1 MPSRFTVLLLLP
13 ALLLHICTPAAANP
27 AAAPGGAPLKNSY
40 QTRHDLTAFPYFGR
54 GDSSHSF
61 HHPFVSHGDVPIA
74 DWRQHGSATVTTD
87 ADGRDVV
94 RLVGG
99 ARAMQGL
106 LHSTW
111 HTGSDNFNGYF
122 DINIHS
128 HPNSAEPA
136 DGMGFFFTEK
146 AMGIGSSMGIDSKF
160 RGLGII
166 IDVFANSRKV
176 KVPYLYAFVSDG
188 TRKMNAD
195 VDGTDV
201 QLTEGCQLRMDTPTR
216 VFVQLLDN
224 NLHVGISMAQTNEH
238 TKWHTCF
245 GYNNVPMP
253 FSGGGYFGFAAE
265 TGHFHAT
272 HDLYTAAFI
281 VGGVIRHDHG
291 AADDEFY
298 ADDEEYQYDYH
309 KEHHEGDHP
318 HHDHD
323 HRAHHDGE
331 HHDDEVALRTS
342 SHEELSDHLDVEV
355 NQLFSELSDAMVSY
369 GGSEAANNNLRQSF
383 NDLSAITAHAF
394 TEIDRMNAETAD
406 AERMIIE
413 MKQRTIDLHSYSERF
428 SAAILALHDKIKQLR
443 VDNNRLRAEHEESQN
458 LVDMHGHVVN
468 TAIAALGEA
477 APRSFFSIVVFI
489 MLQSLIMGGF
499 AVVVK
504 MGPVARGSSRM
515 V

>member
-1 MPSRFTVLLLLP
+1 MPSHFTILLLLP
-13 ALLLHICTPAAANP
+13 ALLLLHLCTPVATNAS
-27 AAAPGGAPLKNSY
+27 AAPGGAPLKNSHS
-40 QTRHDLTAFPYFGR
+40 TRHDLTAFPYFGR

-61 HHPFVSHGDVPIA
+61 RHPFVSHGDVPIA
-74 DWRQHGSATVTTD
+74 DWRQHGSAAVTTD

-99 ARAMQGL
+99 GRAMQGV

-111 HTGSDNFNGYF
+111 HTGSNDFNGYF
-122 DINIHS
+122 DINIRS
-128 HPNSAEPA
+128 DPQSAEPA

-176 KVPYLYAFVSDG
+176 KVPYLYAFVSAG
-188 TRKMNAD
+188 TREMNAD

-201 QLTEGCQLRMDTPTR
+201 ELTKGCQLRIDTPTR

-224 NLHVGISMAQTNEH
+224 NLHVGISMAQTNDH

-281 VGGVIRHDHG
+281 VSGAIRHDHG

-298 ADDEEYQYDYH
+298 KDDEEYQYDYH
-309 KEHHEGDHP
+309 KEHHEGDH
-318 HHDHD
+318 H
-323 HRAHHDGE
+323 AHHDE
-331 HHDDEVALRTS
+331 MALRSS
-342 SHEELSDHLDVEV
+342 SHDELSDHLDVEV
-355 NQLFSELSDAMVSY
+355 HQLFSELSDAMASY
-369 GGSEAANNNLRQSF
+369 GGSEASNNNIRQSF

-394 TEIDRMNAETAD
+394 SEIDRMNAETAD
-406 AERMIIE
+406 AERMIVE
-413 MKQRTIDLHSYSERF
+413 MKQRAIDLHSYSERF
-428 SAAILALHDKIKQLR
+428 SAAILALHDQIKQLR

-458 LVDMHGHVVN
+458 LVDTHGHVVN
-468 TAIAALGEA
+468 IAIAALGEA
-477 APRSFFSIVVFI
+477 APRSFFSVVVFL
-489 MLQSLIMGGF
+489 MLQSLIMAGF
-499 AVVVK
+499 AVMAK
-504 MGPVARGSSRM
+504 IGPVARGSSRM